1 MATDR
6 PLVTTTDNG
15 VLRLRLNRPDRR
27 NALNRE
33 VVDAIR
39 MEVEG
44 AVEADVDAIVIE
56 GEGSVF
62 CAGADLAY
70 LEALSNF
77 SVEENVEDS
86 RALAD
91 ALLALYRS
99 PVPVIARVHGHAIAG
114 GSGLATA
121 CDVVVAVASA
131 KFGYTEVGIGFIPA
145 IVTALLLRKGTGIQT
160 RELLLT
166 GKIIEAAEARER
178 GLVTTVV
185 QDEAEL
191 DAEIERICE
200 RLRTVD
206 RGAVRMT
213 KQMLLQ
219 MEEMP
224 LDGGVEYGVRMNAI
238 ARTRQECRDGIDR
251 FLRKK

>member
-1 MATDR
+1 MSTEALLR
-6 PLVTTTDNG
+6 TTLDNG
-15 VLRLRLNRPDRR
+15 ILRLRLNRPEKR
-27 NALNRE
+27 NALNRAVVDE
-33 VVDAIR
+33 LRRAVVDAASA
-39 MEVEG
+39 E
-44 AVEADVDAIVIE
+44 VDAIVIE

-70 LEALSNF
+70 LEELAGYSI
-77 SVEENVEDS
+77 EENVEDS

-91 ALLALYRS
+91 ALLAVYRS

-114 GSGLATA
+114 GCGLATA
-121 CDVVVAVASA
+121 CDVVVAVESA

-145 IVTALLLRKGTGIQT
+145 IVTALLLRKGPQMQT

-166 GKIIEAAEARER
+166 GRIITASEAHQR

-185 QDEAEL
+185 PDLAEL
-191 DAEIERICE
+191 DAEIDRICG
-200 RLRTVD
+200 RLRDVD

-213 KQMLLQ
+213 KEMLLQ
-219 MEEMP
+219 MEEMT

-238 ARTRQECRDGIDR
+238 ARTREECREGIAR
-251 FLRKK
+251 FLRKA